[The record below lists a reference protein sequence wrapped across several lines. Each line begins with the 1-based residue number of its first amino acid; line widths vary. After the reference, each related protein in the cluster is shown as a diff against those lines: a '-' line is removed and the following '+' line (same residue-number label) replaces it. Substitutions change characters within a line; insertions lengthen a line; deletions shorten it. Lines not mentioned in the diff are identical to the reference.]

1 MRQQKKIYEV
11 YSHERTKFL
20 FFLLFIEEKIVS
32 LQRFLKICYRR
43 DLISKKTT

>member
-20 FFLLFIEEKIVS
+20 FFLLFIEEKIRIFAAFFEN
-32 LQRFLKICYRR
+32 LL
-43 DLISKKTT
+43 